1 MSDDG
6 MLDDGAA
13 EVILD
18 TEEAAVSLGNQTS
31 DVSASGNESNPKEQH
46 TDEKDTD
53 TTDLLPKIFSD
64 VDASCDDILAFALQ
78 EETVQMQAHIKSE
91 IEILLFNAGLSSTTA
106 AHAERISP

>member
-18 TEEAAVSLGNQTS
+18 TEEAAESLGNQTS

-53 TTDLLPKIFSD
+53 TTDLLRKIFSD
-64 VDASCDDILAFALQ
+64 VDASCDDI
-78 EETVQMQAHIKSE
+78 
-91 IEILLFNAGLSSTTA
+91 
-106 AHAERISP
+106 